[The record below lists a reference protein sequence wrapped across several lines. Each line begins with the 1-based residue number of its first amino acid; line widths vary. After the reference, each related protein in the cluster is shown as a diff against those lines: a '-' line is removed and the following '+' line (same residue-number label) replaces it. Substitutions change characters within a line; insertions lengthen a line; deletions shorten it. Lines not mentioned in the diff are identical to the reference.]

1 MNNTVYQRDIKVSFK
16 SCSSE
21 DRKNFPNASC
31 ILPISIGQKVHEG
44 EKFAATLKLI
54 EKSFQRCTILLD
66 DSIQK
71 YTLKITSNEDL
82 EILHQ
87 KAITAGTEWLDRQ
100 RTIIKSLSI
109 KCDIMRWDDWVNK
122 PLFVKMYEQVLA
134 LYYKNV
140 EYKISFDN
148 TARTFLLRF
157 LQAHSSG
164 VAAEPEE
171 EGLARIDLALAMQRI
186 GAKTEDAA
194 IEGLSILLKSLEED
208 IPVLKKAEKNND
220 IEGAREVLHK
230 IRGGLCY
237 SGTPRLEEAI
247 KKLHAEVKR
256 TSKLSEI
263 DYHFSLVYAE
273 AKLLGEQIKKMLET
287 DNK

>member
-1 MNNTVYQRDIKVSFK
+1 MNNNISQRDIKVSFK

-54 EKSFQRCTILLD
+54 ERSFQRCTILLD

-100 RTIIKSLSI
+100 RTIIESLSI

-122 PLFVKMYEQVLA
+122 SLFIKMYEQVQS

-140 EYKISFDN
+140 EYKSSFDS

-157 LQAHSSG
+157 LQVHSSTDYETAYQLCLRYLLEECSVMMLWAESKYDFEIYPSGRNEAMSATYKMLINDLYPG
-164 VAAEPEE
+164 V
-171 EGLARIDLALAMQRI
+171 
-186 GAKTEDAA
+186 
-194 IEGLSILLKSLEED
+194 LKSVGLHFR
-208 IPVLKKAEKNND
+208 KKKIQES
-220 IEGAREVLHK
+220 IES
-230 IRGGLCY
+230 I
-237 SGTPRLEEAI
+237 
-247 KKLHAEVKR
+247 
-256 TSKLSEI
+256 
-263 DYHFSLVYAE
+263 
-273 AKLLGEQIKKMLET
+273 
-287 DNK
+287 